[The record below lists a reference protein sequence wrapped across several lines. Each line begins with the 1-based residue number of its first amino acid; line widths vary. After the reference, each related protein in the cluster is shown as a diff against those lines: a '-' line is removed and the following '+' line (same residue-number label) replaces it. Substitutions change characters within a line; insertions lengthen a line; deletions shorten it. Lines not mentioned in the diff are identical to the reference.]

1 MRTHVKKEKAIHEAL
16 TAAIL
21 AAKKICPFFW
31 ETLFFFFKSHLEN
44 AAFMWV
50 RNCYK
55 KKTFLESN
63 IIQEKVSSL

>member
-1 MRTHVKKEKAIHEAL
+1 MKKEKAIHEAL

-21 AAKKICPFFW
+21 AAKKICPFLGN
-31 ETLFFFFKSHLEN
+31 TFFFFKSHLEN